1 MRTSA
6 RARDRQAGAPS
17 GVAPVARDTA
27 IPRDPRPVGIL
38 TLAALAVVYTLYLGR
53 EFLLPVTLALVLKLL
68 LQPAVRLLTRHLR
81 LPATAAALLVILAV
95 FGTVGLVI
103 LAVSVRAWGWIRRA
117 PESLPL
123 LREKL
128 AILRQPIDAL
138 ESALRELEGTT
149 TATRDESGQTVA
161 VPAGAASWPS
171 SSAARRPPWAGPSP
185 RSSCCSSC
193 SARATGCCA
202 ASSRRCRASG
212 RSVGRSRSRPR
223 SRGTS
228 TATC

>member
-103 LAVSVRAWGWIRRA
+103 LAVSVPASGCRGRGGCSPA
-117 PESLPL
+117 PGPG
-123 LREKL
+123 R
-128 AILRQPIDAL
+128 P
-138 ESALRELEGTT
+138 GV
-149 TATRDESGQTVA
+149 G
-161 VPAGAASWPS
+161 AGG
-171 SSAARRPPWAGPSP
+171 RPRVCRSCG
-185 RSSCCSSC
+185 RSSRSC
-193 SARATGCCA
+193 
-202 ASSRRCRASG
+202 AS
-212 RSVGRSRSRPR
+212 RSTRSR
-223 SRGTS
+223 
-228 TATC
+228 A